1 MPEQEQVL
9 IVGEVGDQGEL
20 APVTRELLG
29 AGRGLADAVGG
40 LLSAVLIH
48 RKAGECAPEAVAGG
62 ADRVY
67 VITDAPSEHTE
78 GASFTAIL
86 ENLCRDTVRP
96 GILLFGHTLTGRDLA
111 PRLAFRLKTGLVT
124 DCVRLEA
131 DPGSKALLTVKPVSG
146 GNVLA
151 TYRLKPGDSPQIVTV
166 RRRAV
171 EPLEPDTGR
180 AGEIV
185 PVPAGVDTS
194 AVQARFVER
203 ILEDAEG
210 ANLES
215 AEIVV
220 TGGRGIE
227 SVEDFQQ
234 FIRDG
239 LAGVLG
245 AGVGGTRGAVDA
257 GLISEQHQVG
267 LTGKVVGPNLY
278 FAVALSGSI
287 QHVAGCSGSRN
298 IVAVNTDENAQIF
311 RFARFGIVGDYRQVL
326 PPLIEKLKQ
335 LGAVG

>member
-1 MPEQEQVL
+1 MPEQDQVL
-9 IVGEVGDQGEL
+9 IYGEVDRDGL

-29 AGRGLADAVGG
+29 AGRALADAAGG
-40 LLSAVLIH
+40 MLSAVLIH
-48 RKAGECAPEAVAGG
+48 REAGACARAAVDHG

-67 VITDAPSEHTE
+67 VITDAPTEHAE
-78 GASFTAIL
+78 GASFTSIL
-86 ENLCRDTVRP
+86 ENLCRGTVRP

-124 DCVRLEA
+124 DCIRLEA
-131 DPGSKALLTVKPVSG
+131 DPGSRALTAVKPVSG

-151 TYRLKPGDSPQIVTV
+151 TYRLKPGDAPRIATL
-166 RRRAV
+166 RRRAA
-171 EPLEPDTGR
+171 EPLEPDPGR

-185 PVPAGVDTS
+185 QVPAGVDAS
-194 AVQARFVER
+194 AVRARFVER
-203 ILEDAEG
+203 ILEDAAG

-227 SVEDFQQ
+227 SPEDFQRY
-234 FIRDG
+234 IRDG
-239 LAGVLG
+239 LAAVLG

-326 PPLIEKLKQ
+326 PPLIEKLKE
-335 LGAVG
+335 LG